1 MLNENKMYWNSCLF
15 FKLSGYPLQWRMF
28 CRLSITCSLQLFL
41 WDRKLFSLCYT
52 WRFWLHYIRPI
63 NKPFIKQCILILLFS
78 QISFQLKQAWVCV
91 VWPHMLMKSK
101 NLLHERWIRVLC
113 CKWSVKHM
121 WMMLR
126 RWRGKEEREKGHVEA
141 KSRHTHTHTQNVIEQ
156 AHNNN
161 SHKLWSSRL
170 HFLIIDKYKCIF

>member
-1 MLNENKMYWNSCLF
+1 MKTKWTETVVYFLNWVDTRCNDTCFGDYLPYNLLSATVSMRQKTVFFMLYLEVLVT
-15 FKLSGYPLQWRMF
+15 L
-28 CRLSITCSLQLFL
+28 
-41 WDRKLFSLCYT
+41 YT
-52 WRFWLHYIRPI
+52 VTPI

-78 QISFQLKQAWVCV
+78 QISFQVKHARLCA

-101 NLLHERWIRVLC
+101 NLFHERWIRVLC

-126 RWRGKEEREKGHVEA
+126 RRRGKEEREKKVMW
-141 KSRHTHTHTQNVIEQ
+141 RLRVDTHTHTQNVIEQ

-161 SHKLWSSRL
+161 SHKLWSNRL
-170 HFLIIDKYKCIF
+170 HFFDNR